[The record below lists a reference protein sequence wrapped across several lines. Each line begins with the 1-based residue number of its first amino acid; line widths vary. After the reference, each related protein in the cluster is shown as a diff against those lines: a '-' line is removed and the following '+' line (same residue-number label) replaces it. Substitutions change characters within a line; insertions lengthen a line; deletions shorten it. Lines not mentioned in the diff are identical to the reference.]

1 MNLPSNLFENYT
13 PPSVFLCQPNKE
25 IIGELQIY
33 DFSGAFKFNTYSEIQ
48 FSVAKT
54 YNDPIQGKSVENLYY
69 PLIDSLRVI
78 YILGIGHFIIQDV
91 QENLNDYDS
100 KTVSCFSLEYSTSTK
115 FLDTFRVNTGEDDS
129 LEYIYH
135 MQKNGVDYSIDRPY
149 VNAPTTFDPYER
161 YFIKEYT
168 DNDSY
173 VYTEVK
179 ITDANAFAEYDEQ
192 LYIKAFPNIRFYNP
206 SNPALSLLHIVFNYI
221 PEWKIGT
228 VDSDLWFQERTFSED
243 RISVYDFLCNTAA
256 ETFQYVIQWDS
267 INGVANFYATE
278 EDGITD
284 NNEIQTRWDTD
295 VFISRENL
303 ASQIDITY
311 STDEIRTKL
320 KVTGGDGLA
329 IRDVNLGE
337 SNIMNLSFYN
347 DPMWLGNDLYIAYN
361 KYISQ
366 VESNTEKYTNYMSAW
381 VAAYNEYSDLM
392 NAIPISQD
400 VLRIGDKFQLLYCLH
415 KPVYED
421 GASDNEKETA
431 INAAKTS
438 LEKKLDLYHVKE
450 DTKCNKTDNVLL
462 TLENADSDSATIRVY
477 YNSEESVYKIR
488 RTITNAATGVISSVE
503 YSLRQWV
510 TEVLTANYLG
520 LNNYTVKSIGILGAY
535 LCLVKDETKKENVQ
549 DYGIK
554 LLQEKQSVYTKIFI
568 VQTEG
573 YYSKEGNQC
582 VASDTQPTGEIA
594 AGTKWLD
601 TDSSP
606 LKLYIYKNGA
616 WIEYD
621 PTENNENQSDY
632 ENYARYIENYE
643 KLQVVQEVLLEKELR
658 ASYLLNGVAVK
669 SRYFTKDKVNSENLM
684 SVIAEYFPEEYQEGT
699 ITLVGYE
706 QEFGIVR
713 FTIGRDLKN
722 EYAVYIGDNGI
733 PYIAYS
739 RSQGVNLSRM
749 NSLKKQ
755 SAMENFFTEGELIR
769 LSPFIREDEYTN
781 DNIILTGYESEEEEI
796 SIKKTLLQEATKE
809 LKKICQPKLSFSI
822 DMANIMAIPEFLP
835 LREQFQLGNFVKVE
849 LRENYIKRAR
859 LLEVSINFDNLSDFS
874 CTFGDLVTTKDE
886 VDKTAD
892 LLQQAVTAGKTVAAS
907 SSSWQKAVEKST
919 ALDKA
924 IKDGLKDA
932 ALQVGSTSNQSI
944 SWDSRGI
951 LGRKLVEG
959 TENTYEPEQ
968 FLLSNNKLVFTNDN
982 WNTSTGVFGKFK
994 ITQDGQEVY
1003 RWGLLSDAVV
1013 GGYIEG
1019 SQIKG
1024 GSLEIGGEGGTF
1036 KVNPDGSVEILG
1048 ADGNST
1054 YATKSDF
1061 QQAVGWTIEITSD
1074 GPTIFTDKNQITT
1087 LSCKVYNQ
1095 GEDKTGTISSSKFK
1109 WIRTSADTS
1118 SDSIW
1123 NSKHIGTKTI
1133 TITHSDI
1140 ENNATICCK
1149 VDIETT

>member
-33 DFSGAFKFNTYSEIQ
+33 DFSGTFKFNTYSEIQ

-54 YNDPIQGKSVENLYY
+54 YNDTIQGKMINNPYY
-69 PLIDSLRVI
+69 SLIDSLRVI
-78 YILGIGHFIIQDV
+78 YILGVGHFVIQDV

-115 FLDTFRVNTGEDDS
+115 YLDTFRVNTGEDDS

-135 MQKNGVDYSIDRPY
+135 MQKNGVDYSIDKPY
-149 VNAPTTFDPYER
+149 INAPTTFDPYER

-179 ITDANAFAEYDEQ
+179 ITNANAFAEYDEQ
-192 LYIKAFPNIRFYNP
+192 LYVKAFPNVRFYNP

-221 PEWKIGT
+221 PEWKIGA
-228 VDSDLWFQERTFSED
+228 VDADLWFQERTFSED
-243 RISVYDFLCNTAA
+243 RISIYDFLCNTAA

-278 EDGITD
+278 EDGMTD
-284 NNEIQTRWDTD
+284 SNEIQTRWNTD

-303 ASQIDITY
+303 ASQIDIKY

-320 KVTGGDGLA
+320 KVTGGDDLS

-361 KYISQ
+361 KYINQ
-366 VESNTEKYTNYMSAW
+366 VEKNTEKYTTYISAW
-381 VAAYNEYSDLM
+381 VAAYNEYNDLM
-392 NAIPISQD
+392 NAIPIDQN
-400 VLRIGDKFQLLYCLH
+400 VLRIGDRFELLYCLY
-415 KPVYED
+415 KPIYED
-421 GASDNEKETA
+421 GASDSDIEAA
-431 INAAKTS
+431 INTAKLS
-438 LEKKLDLYHVKE
+438 LEKKLNLYHVNE
-450 DTKCNKTDNVLL
+450 DVKCNKKDNVLL

-477 YNSEESVYKIR
+477 YKSDESAYKVR
-488 RTITNAATGVISSVE
+488 RTITNATTGVISSVE
-503 YSLRQWV
+503 CSLRQWV
-510 TEVLTANYLG
+510 VEELTASYLG
-520 LNNYTVKSIGILGAY
+520 LNNYTIKSIGTLGAY
-535 LCLVKDETKKENVQ
+535 LCLVKDETKKENIE

-568 VQTEG
+568 AQTEG

-582 VASDTQPTGEIA
+582 VASNTQPTGEIA
-594 AGTKWLD
+594 DGTKWLD

-606 LKLYIYKNGA
+606 LMLYIYKNGS
-616 WIEYD
+616 WTEYD
-621 PTENNENQSDY
+621 PTVNNENQSDY

-643 KLQVVQEVLLEKELR
+643 KLQVVQEALLEKELR

-669 SRYFTKDKVNSENLM
+669 NRYFTKDKINSENLL
-684 SVIAEYFPEEYQEGT
+684 SVLVDYFPEEYSDGT
-699 ITLVGYE
+699 ITLTGYE
-706 QEFGIVR
+706 KEFGIAR
-713 FTIGRDLKN
+713 FTIARDADN
-722 EYAVYIGDNGI
+722 EYAVYIGDDGI

-749 NSLKKQ
+749 NTLKRE

-769 LSPFIREDEYTN
+769 LSPFIREDEYN
-781 DNIILTGYESEEEEI
+781 NSNVILTGYESEEEEI
-796 SIKKTLLQEATKE
+796 SIKKVLLEEAIKE

-822 DMANIMAIPEFLP
+822 NMANIMAISEFAP

-859 LLEVSINFDNLSDFS
+859 LLEVSINFDDLSDFS

-907 SSSWQKAVEKST
+907 SSSWQKAVDKST
-919 ALDKA
+919 ELDKA
-924 IKDGLKDA
+924 IREGLKDA
-932 ALQVGSTSNQSI
+932 ALSIGSTSDQSI
-944 SWDSRGI
+944 SWDSKGI
-951 LGRKLVEG
+951 LGRKKIYG
-959 TENTYEPEQ
+959 TENAYEPEQ
-968 FLLSNNKLVFTNDN
+968 FLLTNNKLMFTNNN
-982 WNTSTGVFGKFK
+982 WETSKGVFGSFTINGEQKFG
-994 ITQDGQEVY
+994 ILTDCMI
-1003 RWGLLSDAVV
+1003 

-1019 SQIKG
+1019 SEIKG
-1024 GSLEIGGEGGTF
+1024 GTLEIGGSGGTF
-1036 KVNPDGSVEILG
+1036 KVNSDGSVEILG
-1048 ADGNST
+1048 ADGSST

-1061 QQAVGWTIEITSD
+1061 QQAVGWTVEIISD
-1074 GPTIFTDKNQITT
+1074 GPTIFTDKSQTTT
-1087 LSCKVYNQ
+1087 LTCKVYNQ
-1095 GEDKTGTISSSKFK
+1095 GEDKTNTISSSKFK
-1109 WIRTSADTS
+1109 WIRTSSDTS
-1118 SDSIW
+1118 SDNAW

-1133 TITHSDI
+1133 AITHSDI

>member
-25 IIGELQIY
+25 IVGELQIY
-33 DFSGAFKFNTYSEIQ
+33 DFSGTFKFNTYSEIQ

-54 YNDPIQGKSVENLYY
+54 YNDTIQGKMINNPYY
-69 PLIDSLRVI
+69 SLIDSLRVI
-78 YILGIGHFIIQDV
+78 YILGVGHFVIQDV

-115 FLDTFRVNTGEDDS
+115 YLDTFRVNTGEDDS

-149 VNAPTTFDPYER
+149 INAPTTFDPYER

-179 ITDANAFAEYDEQ
+179 ITNANAFAEYDEQ
-192 LYIKAFPNIRFYNP
+192 LYVKAFPNVRFYNP

-221 PEWKIGT
+221 PEWKIGA
-228 VDSDLWFQERTFSED
+228 VDPDLWFQERTFSED
-243 RISVYDFLCNTAA
+243 RISIYDFLCNTAA

-278 EDGITD
+278 EDGMTD
-284 NNEIQTRWDTD
+284 SNEIQTRWNTD

-303 ASQIDITY
+303 ASQIDIKY

-320 KVTGGDGLA
+320 KVTGGDDLS

-361 KYISQ
+361 KYINQ
-366 VESNTEKYTNYMSAW
+366 VEKNTEKYTTYISAW
-381 VAAYNEYSDLM
+381 VAAYNEYNDLM
-392 NAIPISQD
+392 NAIPIDQN
-400 VLRIGDKFQLLYCLH
+400 VLRIGDKFELLYCLY
-415 KPVYED
+415 KPIYED
-421 GASDNEKETA
+421 GASNSDIEAA
-431 INAAKTS
+431 INTAKSS
-438 LEKKLDLYHVKE
+438 LEKKLNLYHVN
-450 DTKCNKTDNVLL
+450 DDIKCNKKDNVLL

-477 YNSEESVYKIR
+477 YKSDESAYKVR
-488 RTITNAATGVISSVE
+488 RTITNATTGVISSVE
-503 YSLRQWV
+503 CSLRQWV
-510 TEVLTANYLG
+510 VEELTASYLG
-520 LNNYTVKSIGILGAY
+520 LNNYTIKSIGTLGAY
-535 LCLVKDETKKENVQ
+535 LCLVKDETKKENIE

-568 VQTEG
+568 AQTEG

-582 VASDTQPTGEIA
+582 VASNTQPTGEIA
-594 AGTKWLD
+594 DGTKWLD

-606 LKLYIYKNGA
+606 LMLYIYKNGS
-616 WIEYD
+616 WTEYD
-621 PTENNENQSDY
+621 PTVNNENQSDY

-643 KLQVVQEVLLEKELR
+643 KLQVVQEALLEKELR

-669 SRYFTKDKVNSENLM
+669 NRYFTKDKINSENLL
-684 SVIAEYFPEEYQEGT
+684 SVLVDYFPEEYSDGT
-699 ITLVGYE
+699 ITLTGYE
-706 QEFGIVR
+706 KEFGIAR
-713 FTIGRDLKN
+713 FTIARDADN
-722 EYAVYIGDNGI
+722 EYAVYIGDDGI

-749 NSLKKQ
+749 NTLKRE

-769 LSPFIREDEYTN
+769 LSPFIREDEYN
-781 DNIILTGYESEEEEI
+781 NSNIILTGYESEEEEI
-796 SIKKTLLQEATKE
+796 SIKKALLEESVKE

-822 DMANIMAIPEFLP
+822 NMANIMAISEFAP

-859 LLEVSINFDNLSDFS
+859 LLEVSINFDDLSDFT

-907 SSSWQKAVEKST
+907 SSSWQKAVDKST
-919 ALDKA
+919 ELDKA
-924 IKDGLKDA
+924 IREGLKDA
-932 ALQVGSTSNQSI
+932 ALSVGSTSDQSI
-944 SWDSRGI
+944 SWDSKGI
-951 LGRKLVEG
+951 LGRKKIYG

-968 FLLSNNKLVFTNDN
+968 FLLTNNKLMFTNNN
-982 WNTSTGVFGKFK
+982 WETSKGVFGSFTINGEQKFG
-994 ITQDGQEVY
+994 ILTDCMI
-1003 RWGLLSDAVV
+1003 

-1019 SQIKG
+1019 SEIKG
-1024 GSLEIGGEGGTF
+1024 GTLEIGGSGGTF
-1036 KVNPDGSVEILG
+1036 KVNSDGSVEILG
-1048 ADGNST
+1048 ADGSST

-1061 QQAVGWTIEITSD
+1061 QQAVGWTVEIISD
-1074 GPTIFTDKNQITT
+1074 GPTIFTDKSQTTT
-1087 LSCKVYNQ
+1087 LTCKVYNQ
-1095 GEDKTGTISSSKFK
+1095 GEDKTNTISSSKFK
-1109 WIRTSADTS
+1109 WIRTSSDTS
-1118 SDSIW
+1118 SDNAW

-1133 TITHSDI
+1133 AITHSDI

>member
-25 IIGELQIY
+25 IVGELQIY
-33 DFSGAFKFNTYSEIQ
+33 DFSGTFKFNTYSEIQ

-54 YNDPIQGKSVENLYY
+54 YNDTIQGKMINNPYY
-69 PLIDSLRVI
+69 SLIDSLRVI
-78 YILGIGHFIIQDV
+78 YILGVGHFVIQDV

-115 FLDTFRVNTGEDDS
+115 YLDTFRVNTGEDDS

-135 MQKNGVDYSIDRPY
+135 MQKNGVDYSIDKPY
-149 VNAPTTFDPYER
+149 INAPTTFDPYER

-179 ITDANAFAEYDEQ
+179 ITNANAFAEYDEQ
-192 LYIKAFPNIRFYNP
+192 LYVKAFPNVRFYNP

-221 PEWKIGT
+221 PEWKIGA
-228 VDSDLWFQERTFSED
+228 VDADLWFQERTFSED
-243 RISVYDFLCNTAA
+243 RISIYDFLCNTAA

-278 EDGITD
+278 EDGMTD
-284 NNEIQTRWDTD
+284 SNEIQTRWNTD

-303 ASQIDITY
+303 ASQIDIKY

-320 KVTGGDGLA
+320 KVTGGDDLS

-361 KYISQ
+361 KYINQ
-366 VESNTEKYTNYMSAW
+366 VEKNTEKYTTYISAW
-381 VAAYNEYSDLM
+381 VAAYNEYNDLM
-392 NAIPISQD
+392 NAIPIDQN
-400 VLRIGDKFQLLYCLH
+400 VLRIGDRFELLYCLY
-415 KPVYED
+415 KPIYED
-421 GASDNEKETA
+421 GASDSDIEAA
-431 INAAKTS
+431 INTAKSS
-438 LEKKLDLYHVKE
+438 LEKKLNLYHVNE
-450 DTKCNKTDNVLL
+450 DVKCNKKDNVLL

-477 YNSEESVYKIR
+477 YKSDESAYKVR
-488 RTITNAATGVISSVE
+488 RTITNATTGVISSVE
-503 YSLRQWV
+503 CSLRQWV
-510 TEVLTANYLG
+510 VEELTASYLG
-520 LNNYTVKSIGILGAY
+520 LNNYTIKSIGTLGAY
-535 LCLVKDETKKENVQ
+535 LCLVKDETKKENIE

-568 VQTEG
+568 AQTEG

-582 VASDTQPTGEIA
+582 VASNTQPTGEIA
-594 AGTKWLD
+594 DGTKWLD

-606 LKLYIYKNGA
+606 LMLYIYKNGS
-616 WIEYD
+616 WTEYD
-621 PTENNENQSDY
+621 PTVNNENQSDY

-643 KLQVVQEVLLEKELR
+643 KLQVVQEALLEKELR

-669 SRYFTKDKVNSENLM
+669 NRYFTKDKINSENLL
-684 SVIAEYFPEEYQEGT
+684 SVLVDYFPEEYSDGT
-699 ITLVGYE
+699 ITLTGYE
-706 QEFGIVR
+706 NEFGIAR
-713 FTIGRDLKN
+713 FTIARDADN
-722 EYAVYIGDNGI
+722 EYAVYIGDDGI

-749 NSLKKQ
+749 NTLKRE

-769 LSPFIREDEYTN
+769 LSPFIREDEYN
-781 DNIILTGYESEEEEI
+781 NSNVILTGYESEEEEI
-796 SIKKTLLQEATKE
+796 SIKKVLLEEAIKE

-822 DMANIMAIPEFLP
+822 NMANIMAISEFAP

-859 LLEVSINFDNLSDFS
+859 LLEVSINFDDLSDFS

-907 SSSWQKAVEKST
+907 SSSWQKAVDKST
-919 ALDKA
+919 ELDKA
-924 IKDGLKDA
+924 IREGLKDA
-932 ALQVGSTSNQSI
+932 ALSIGSTSDQSI
-944 SWDSRGI
+944 SWDSKGI
-951 LGRKLVEG
+951 LGRKKIYG
-959 TENTYEPEQ
+959 TENAYEPEQ
-968 FLLSNNKLVFTNDN
+968 FLLTNNKLMFTNNN
-982 WNTSTGVFGKFK
+982 WETSKGVFGSFTINGEQKFG
-994 ITQDGQEVY
+994 ILTDCMI
-1003 RWGLLSDAVV
+1003 

-1019 SQIKG
+1019 SEIKG
-1024 GSLEIGGEGGTF
+1024 GTLEIGGSGGTF
-1036 KVNPDGSVEILG
+1036 KVNSDGSVEILG
-1048 ADGNST
+1048 ADGSST

-1061 QQAVGWTIEITSD
+1061 QQAVGWTVEIISD
-1074 GPTIFTDKNQITT
+1074 GPTIFTDKSQTTT
-1087 LSCKVYNQ
+1087 LTCKVYNQ
-1095 GEDKTGTISSSKFK
+1095 GEDKTNTISSSKFK
-1109 WIRTSADTS
+1109 WIRTSSDTS
-1118 SDSIW
+1118 SDNAW

-1133 TITHSDI
+1133 AITHSDI

>member
-33 DFSGAFKFNTYSEIQ
+33 DFSGTFKFNTYSEIQ

-54 YNDPIQGKSVENLYY
+54 YNDTIQGKMINNPYY
-69 PLIDSLRVI
+69 SLIDSLRVI
-78 YILGIGHFIIQDV
+78 YILGVGHFVIQDV

-115 FLDTFRVNTGEDDS
+115 YLDTFRVNTGEDDS

-149 VNAPTTFDPYER
+149 INAPTTFDPYER

-179 ITDANAFAEYDEQ
+179 ITNANAFAEYDEQ
-192 LYIKAFPNIRFYNP
+192 LYVKAFPNVRFYNP

-221 PEWKIGT
+221 PEWKIGA
-228 VDSDLWFQERTFSED
+228 VDPDLWFQERTFSED
-243 RISVYDFLCNTAA
+243 RISIYDFLCNTAA

-278 EDGITD
+278 EDGMTD
-284 NNEIQTRWDTD
+284 SNEIQTRWNTD

-303 ASQIDITY
+303 ASQIDIKY

-320 KVTGGDGLA
+320 KVTGGDDLS

-361 KYISQ
+361 KYINQ
-366 VESNTEKYTNYMSAW
+366 VEKNTEKYTTYISAW

-392 NAIPISQD
+392 NAIPVDQN
-400 VLRIGDKFQLLYCLH
+400 VLRIGDKFELLYCLY
-415 KPVYED
+415 KPIYED
-421 GASDNEKETA
+421 GASDSDIEAA
-431 INAAKTS
+431 INTAKSS
-438 LEKKLDLYHVKE
+438 LEKKLNLYHVN
-450 DTKCNKTDNVLL
+450 DDIKCNKKDNVLL

-477 YNSEESVYKIR
+477 YKSDESAYKVR
-488 RTITNAATGVISSVE
+488 RTITNATTGVISSVE
-503 YSLRQWV
+503 CSLRQWV
-510 TEVLTANYLG
+510 VEELTASYLG
-520 LNNYTVKSIGILGAY
+520 LNNYTIKSIGTLGAY
-535 LCLVKDETKKENVQ
+535 LCLVKDETKKENIE
-549 DYGIK
+549 DYGIR

-568 VQTEG
+568 AQTEG

-606 LKLYIYKNGA
+606 LMLYIYKNGS

-621 PTENNENQSDY
+621 PTVNNEDQSDY

-643 KLQVVQEVLLEKELR
+643 KLQVVQETLLEKELR

-669 SRYFTKDKVNSENLM
+669 NRYFTKDKINSENLL
-684 SVIAEYFPEEYQEGT
+684 SVLVDYFPEEYSDGT
-699 ITLVGYE
+699 ITLTGYE
-706 QEFGIVR
+706 KEFGIAR
-713 FTIGRDLKN
+713 FTIARDADN
-722 EYAVYIGDNGI
+722 EYAVYIGDDGI

-749 NSLKKQ
+749 NTLKRE
-755 SAMENFFTEGELIR
+755 SVMENFFTEGELIR
-769 LSPFIREDEYTN
+769 LSPFIREDEYN
-781 DNIILTGYESEEEEI
+781 NSNIILTGYESEEEEI
-796 SIKKTLLQEATKE
+796 SIKKALLEEAIKE

-822 DMANIMAIPEFLP
+822 NMANIMAISEFAP

-859 LLEVSINFDNLSDFS
+859 LLEVSINFDDLSDFS

-907 SSSWQKAVEKST
+907 SSSWQKAVDKST
-919 ALDKA
+919 ELDKA
-924 IKDGLKDA
+924 IREGLKDA
-932 ALQVGSTSNQSI
+932 ALSVGSTSDQSI
-944 SWDSRGI
+944 SWDSKGI
-951 LGRKLVEG
+951 LGRKKIYG
-959 TENTYEPEQ
+959 TENAYEPEQ
-968 FLLSNNKLVFTNDN
+968 FLLTNNKLMFTNNN
-982 WNTSTGVFGKFK
+982 WETSKGVFGSFTINGEQKFG
-994 ITQDGQEVY
+994 ILTDCMI
-1003 RWGLLSDAVV
+1003 

-1019 SQIKG
+1019 SEIKG
-1024 GSLEIGGEGGTF
+1024 GTLEIGGSGGTF
-1036 KVNPDGSVEILG
+1036 KVNSDGSVEILG
-1048 ADGNST
+1048 ADGSST

-1061 QQAVGWTIEITSD
+1061 QQAVGWTVEIISD
-1074 GPTIFTDKNQITT
+1074 GPTIFTDKFQTTT
-1087 LSCKVYNQ
+1087 LTCKVYNQ
-1095 GEDKTGTISSSKFK
+1095 GEDKTNTISSSKFK
-1109 WIRTSADTS
+1109 WIRTSSDTS
-1118 SDSIW
+1118 SDNAW

-1133 TITHSDI
+1133 AITHSDI

>member
-33 DFSGAFKFNTYSEIQ
+33 DFSGTFKFNTYSEIQ

-54 YNDPIQGKSVENLYY
+54 YNDTIQGKMINNPYY
-69 PLIDSLRVI
+69 SLIDSLRVI
-78 YILGIGHFIIQDV
+78 YILGVGHFVIQDV

-115 FLDTFRVNTGEDDS
+115 YLDTFRVNTGEDDS

-149 VNAPTTFDPYER
+149 INAPTTFDPYER

-179 ITDANAFAEYDEQ
+179 ITHANVFAEYDEQ
-192 LYIKAFPNIRFYNP
+192 LYVKAFPNVRFYNP

-221 PEWKIGT
+221 PEWKIGA
-228 VDSDLWFQERTFSED
+228 VDADLWFQERTFSED
-243 RISVYDFLCNTAA
+243 RISIYDFLCNTAA

-278 EDGITD
+278 EDGMTD
-284 NNEIQTRWDTD
+284 SNEIQTRWNTD

-303 ASQIDITY
+303 ASQIDIKY

-320 KVTGGDGLA
+320 KVTGGDDLS

-361 KYISQ
+361 KYINQ
-366 VESNTEKYTNYMSAW
+366 VEKNTEKYTTYISAW

-392 NAIPISQD
+392 NAIPVDQN
-400 VLRIGDKFQLLYCLH
+400 VLRIGDKFELLYCLY
-415 KPVYED
+415 KPIYED
-421 GASDNEKETA
+421 GASDSDIEVA
-431 INAAKTS
+431 INTAKSS
-438 LEKKLDLYHVKE
+438 LEKKLNLYHVN
-450 DTKCNKTDNVLL
+450 DDIKCNKKDNVLL

-477 YNSEESVYKIR
+477 YKSDESAYKVR
-488 RTITNAATGVISSVE
+488 RTITNATTGVISSVE
-503 YSLRQWV
+503 CSLRQWV
-510 TEVLTANYLG
+510 VEELTANYLG
-520 LNNYTVKSIGILGAY
+520 LNNYTIKSIGTLGAY
-535 LCLVKDETKKENVQ
+535 LCLVKDETKKENIE

-568 VQTEG
+568 AQTEG

-582 VASDTQPTGEIA
+582 VASNTQPTGEIA
-594 AGTKWLD
+594 DGTKWLD

-606 LKLYIYKNGA
+606 LMLYIYKNGS
-616 WIEYD
+616 WTEYD
-621 PTENNENQSDY
+621 PTVNNENQSDY

-643 KLQVVQEVLLEKELR
+643 KLQVVQEALLEKELR

-669 SRYFTKDKVNSENLM
+669 NRYFTKDKINSENLL
-684 SVIAEYFPEEYQEGT
+684 SVLVDYFPEEYSDGT
-699 ITLVGYE
+699 ITLTGYE
-706 QEFGIVR
+706 KEFGIAR
-713 FTIGRDLKN
+713 FTIARDADN
-722 EYAVYIGDNGI
+722 EYVVYIGDDGI

-749 NSLKKQ
+749 NTLKRE
-755 SAMENFFTEGELIR
+755 SVMENFFTEGELIR
-769 LSPFIREDEYTN
+769 LSPFIREDEYN
-781 DNIILTGYESEEEEI
+781 NSNIILTGYESEEEEI
-796 SIKKTLLQEATKE
+796 SIKKALLEEAIKE

-822 DMANIMAIPEFLP
+822 NMANIMAISEFAP

-859 LLEVSINFDNLSDFS
+859 LLEVSINFDDLSDFS

-907 SSSWQKAVEKST
+907 SSSWQKAVDKST
-919 ALDKA
+919 ELDKA
-924 IKDGLKDA
+924 IREGLKDA
-932 ALQVGSTSNQSI
+932 ALSVGSTSDQSI
-944 SWDSRGI
+944 SWDSKGI
-951 LGRKLVEG
+951 LGRKKIYG

-968 FLLSNNKLVFTNDN
+968 FLLTNNKLMFTNNN
-982 WNTSTGVFGKFK
+982 WETSKGVFGSFTINGEQKFG
-994 ITQDGQEVY
+994 ILTDCMI
-1003 RWGLLSDAVV
+1003 

-1019 SQIKG
+1019 SEIKG
-1024 GSLEIGGEGGTF
+1024 GTLEIGGSGGTF
-1036 KVNPDGSVEILG
+1036 KVNSDGSVEILG
-1048 ADGNST
+1048 ADGSST

-1061 QQAVGWTIEITSD
+1061 QQAVGWTVEIISD
-1074 GPTIFTDKNQITT
+1074 GPTIFTDKSQTT
-1087 LSCKVYNQ
+1087 ILTCKVYNQ
-1095 GEDKTGTISSSKFK
+1095 GEDKTNTISSSKFK
-1109 WIRTSADTS
+1109 WIRASSDTS
-1118 SDSIW
+1118 SDNAW
-1123 NSKHIGTKTI
+1123 NSKHVGTKTI
-1133 TITHSDI
+1133 AITHSDI

>member
-33 DFSGAFKFNTYSEIQ
+33 DFSGTFKFNTYSEIQ
-48 FSVAKT
+48 FSVVKT
-54 YNDPIQGKSVENLYY
+54 YNDTIQGKMINNPYY
-69 PLIDSLRVI
+69 SLIDSLRVI
-78 YILGIGHFIIQDV
+78 YILGVGHFVIQDV

-115 FLDTFRVNTGEDDS
+115 YLDTFRVNTGEDDS

-149 VNAPTTFDPYER
+149 INAPTTFDPYER

-179 ITDANAFAEYDEQ
+179 ITNANAFAEYDEQ
-192 LYIKAFPNIRFYNP
+192 LYVKAFPNVRFYNP

-221 PEWKIGT
+221 PEWKIGA
-228 VDSDLWFQERTFSED
+228 VDPDLWFQERTFSED
-243 RISVYDFLCNTAA
+243 RISIYDFLCNTAA

-278 EDGITD
+278 EDGMTD
-284 NNEIQTRWDTD
+284 SNEIQTRWNTD

-303 ASQIDITY
+303 ASQIDIKY

-320 KVTGGDGLA
+320 KVTGGDDLS

-361 KYISQ
+361 KYINQ
-366 VESNTEKYTNYMSAW
+366 VEKNTEKYTTYISAW

-392 NAIPISQD
+392 NAIPVDQN
-400 VLRIGDKFQLLYCLH
+400 VLRIGDKFELLYCLY
-415 KPVYED
+415 KPIYED
-421 GASDNEKETA
+421 GASDSDIEAA
-431 INAAKTS
+431 INTAKSS
-438 LEKKLDLYHVKE
+438 LEKKLNLYHVN
-450 DTKCNKTDNVLL
+450 DDIKCNKKDNVLL

-477 YNSEESVYKIR
+477 YKSDESAYKVR
-488 RTITNAATGVISSVE
+488 RTITNATTGVISSVE
-503 YSLRQWV
+503 CSLRQWV
-510 TEVLTANYLG
+510 VEELTASYLG
-520 LNNYTVKSIGILGAY
+520 LNNYTIKSIGTLGAY
-535 LCLVKDETKKENVQ
+535 LCLVKDETKKENIE
-549 DYGIK
+549 DYGIR

-568 VQTEG
+568 AQTEG

-606 LKLYIYKNGA
+606 LMLYIYKNGS

-621 PTENNENQSDY
+621 PTVNNEDQSDY

-643 KLQVVQEVLLEKELR
+643 KLQVVQETLLEKELR

-669 SRYFTKDKVNSENLM
+669 NRYFTKDKINSENLL
-684 SVIAEYFPEEYQEGT
+684 SVLVDYFPEEYSDGT
-699 ITLVGYE
+699 ITLTGYE
-706 QEFGIVR
+706 KEFGIAR
-713 FTIGRDLKN
+713 FTIARDADN
-722 EYAVYIGDNGI
+722 EYAVYIGDDGI

-749 NSLKKQ
+749 NTLKRE
-755 SAMENFFTEGELIR
+755 SVMENFFTEGELIR
-769 LSPFIREDEYTN
+769 LSPFIREDEYN
-781 DNIILTGYESEEEEI
+781 NSNIILTGYESEEEEI
-796 SIKKTLLQEATKE
+796 SIKKVLLEEAIKE

-822 DMANIMAIPEFLP
+822 NMANIMAISEFAP

-859 LLEVSINFDNLSDFS
+859 LLEVSINFDDLSDFS

-907 SSSWQKAVEKST
+907 SSSWQKAVDKST
-919 ALDKA
+919 ELDKA
-924 IKDGLKDA
+924 IREGLKDA
-932 ALQVGSTSNQSI
+932 ALSVGSTSDQSI
-944 SWDSRGI
+944 SWDSKGI
-951 LGRKLVEG
+951 LGRKKIYG
-959 TENTYEPEQ
+959 TENVYEPEQ
-968 FLLSNNKLVFTNDN
+968 FLLTNNKLMFTNNN
-982 WNTSTGVFGKFK
+982 WETSKGVFGSFTINGEQKFG
-994 ITQDGQEVY
+994 ILTDCMI
-1003 RWGLLSDAVV
+1003 

-1019 SQIKG
+1019 SEIKG
-1024 GSLEIGGEGGTF
+1024 GTLEIGGSGGTF
-1036 KVNPDGSVEILG
+1036 KVNSDGSVEILG
-1048 ADGNST
+1048 ADGSST

-1061 QQAVGWTIEITSD
+1061 QQAVGWTVEIISD
-1074 GPTIFTDKNQITT
+1074 GPTIFTDKSQTTT
-1087 LSCKVYNQ
+1087 LTCKVYNQ
-1095 GEDKTGTISSSKFK
+1095 GEDKTNTISSSKFK
-1109 WIRTSADTS
+1109 WIRTSSDTS
-1118 SDSIW
+1118 SDNAW

-1133 TITHSDI
+1133 AITHSDI

>member
-33 DFSGAFKFNTYSEIQ
+33 DFSGTFKFNTYSEIQ

-54 YNDPIQGKSVENLYY
+54 YNDTIQGKMINNPYY
-69 PLIDSLRVI
+69 SLIDSLRVI
-78 YILGIGHFIIQDV
+78 YILGVGHFVIQDV

-115 FLDTFRVNTGEDDS
+115 YLDTFRVNTGEDDS

-149 VNAPTTFDPYER
+149 INAPTTFDPYER

-179 ITDANAFAEYDEQ
+179 ITNANAFAEYDEQ
-192 LYIKAFPNIRFYNP
+192 LYVKAFPNVRFYNP

-221 PEWKIGT
+221 PEWKIGA
-228 VDSDLWFQERTFSED
+228 VDPDLWFQERTFSED
-243 RISVYDFLCNTAA
+243 RISIYDFLCNTAA

-278 EDGITD
+278 EDGMTD
-284 NNEIQTRWDTD
+284 SNEIQTRWNTD

-303 ASQIDITY
+303 ASQIDIKY

-320 KVTGGDGLA
+320 KVTGGDDLS

-361 KYISQ
+361 KYINQ
-366 VESNTEKYTNYMSAW
+366 VEKNTEKYTTYISAW

-392 NAIPISQD
+392 NAIPVDQN
-400 VLRIGDKFQLLYCLH
+400 VLRIGDKFELLYCLY
-415 KPVYED
+415 KPIYED
-421 GASDNEKETA
+421 GASDSDIEAA
-431 INAAKTS
+431 INTAKSS
-438 LEKKLDLYHVKE
+438 LEKKLNLYHVN
-450 DTKCNKTDNVLL
+450 DDIKCNKKDNVLL

-477 YNSEESVYKIR
+477 YKSDESAYKVR
-488 RTITNAATGVISSVE
+488 RTITNATTGVISSVE
-503 YSLRQWV
+503 CSLRQWV
-510 TEVLTANYLG
+510 VEELTASYLG
-520 LNNYTVKSIGILGAY
+520 LNNYTIKSIGTLGAY
-535 LCLVKDETKKENVQ
+535 LCLVKDETKKENIE
-549 DYGIK
+549 DYGIR

-568 VQTEG
+568 AQTEG

-606 LKLYIYKNGA
+606 LMLYIYKNGS

-621 PTENNENQSDY
+621 PTVNNEDQSDY

-643 KLQVVQEVLLEKELR
+643 KLQVVQETLLEKELR

-669 SRYFTKDKVNSENLM
+669 NRYFTKDKINSENLL
-684 SVIAEYFPEEYQEGT
+684 SVLVDYFPEEYSDGT
-699 ITLVGYE
+699 ITLTGYE
-706 QEFGIVR
+706 KEFGIAR
-713 FTIGRDLKN
+713 FTIARDADN
-722 EYAVYIGDNGI
+722 EYAVYIGDDGI

-749 NSLKKQ
+749 NTLKRE
-755 SAMENFFTEGELIR
+755 SVMENFFTEGELIR
-769 LSPFIREDEYTN
+769 LSPFIREDEYN
-781 DNIILTGYESEEEEI
+781 NSNIILTGYESEEEEI
-796 SIKKTLLQEATKE
+796 SIKKALLEEAIKE

-822 DMANIMAIPEFLP
+822 NMANIMAISEFAP

-859 LLEVSINFDNLSDFS
+859 LLEVSINFDDLSDFS

-907 SSSWQKAVEKST
+907 SSSWQKAVDKST
-919 ALDKA
+919 ELDKA
-924 IKDGLKDA
+924 IREGLKDA
-932 ALQVGSTSNQSI
+932 ALSVGGTSDQSI
-944 SWDSRGI
+944 SWDSKGI
-951 LGRKLVEG
+951 LGRKKIYG
-959 TENTYEPEQ
+959 TENAYEPEQ
-968 FLLSNNKLVFTNDN
+968 FLLTNNKLMFTNNN
-982 WNTSTGVFGKFK
+982 WETSKGVFGSFTINGEQKFG
-994 ITQDGQEVY
+994 ILTDCMI
-1003 RWGLLSDAVV
+1003 

-1019 SQIKG
+1019 SEIKG
-1024 GSLEIGGEGGTF
+1024 GTLEIGGSGGTF
-1036 KVNPDGSVEILG
+1036 KVNSDGSVEILG
-1048 ADGNST
+1048 ADGSST

-1061 QQAVGWTIEITSD
+1061 QQAVGWTVEIISD
-1074 GPTIFTDKNQITT
+1074 GPTIFTDKFQTTT
-1087 LSCKVYNQ
+1087 LTCKVYNQ
-1095 GEDKTGTISSSKFK
+1095 GEDKTNTISSSKFK
-1109 WIRTSADTS
+1109 WIRTSSDTS
-1118 SDSIW
+1118 SDNAW

-1133 TITHSDI
+1133 AITHSDI

>member
-33 DFSGAFKFNTYSEIQ
+33 DFSGTFKFNTYSEIQ

-54 YNDPIQGKSVENLYY
+54 YNDTIQGKMINNPYY
-69 PLIDSLRVI
+69 SLIDSLRVI
-78 YILGIGHFIIQDV
+78 YILGVGHFVIQDV

-115 FLDTFRVNTGEDDS
+115 YLDTFRVNTGEDDS

-149 VNAPTTFDPYER
+149 INAPTTFDPYER

-192 LYIKAFPNIRFYNP
+192 LYVKAFPNVRFYNP

-221 PEWKIGT
+221 PEWKIGA
-228 VDSDLWFQERTFSED
+228 VDPDLWFQERTFSED

-278 EDGITD
+278 EDGMTD
-284 NNEIQTRWDTD
+284 NNEIQTRWNTD

-303 ASQIDITY
+303 ASQIDIKY

-320 KVTGGDGLA
+320 KVTGGDDLS

-361 KYISQ
+361 KYINQ
-366 VESNTEKYTNYMSAW
+366 VEKNTEKYTTYISAW
-381 VAAYNEYSDLM
+381 VAAYNEYNDLM
-392 NAIPISQD
+392 NAIPIDQN
-400 VLRIGDKFQLLYCLH
+400 VLRIGDKFELLYCLY
-415 KPVYED
+415 KPIYED
-421 GASDNEKETA
+421 GASDSDIEAA
-431 INAAKTS
+431 INTAKSS
-438 LEKKLDLYHVKE
+438 LEKKLNLYHVN
-450 DTKCNKTDNVLL
+450 DDIKCNKKDNVLL

-477 YNSEESVYKIR
+477 YKNDESTYKVR
-488 RTITNAATGVISSVE
+488 RTTTNATTGVISSVE
-503 YSLRQWV
+503 CSLRQWV
-510 TEVLTANYLG
+510 VEELNASYLG
-520 LNNYTVKSIGILGAY
+520 LNNYTIKSIGTLGAY
-535 LCLVKDETKKENVQ
+535 LCLVKDETKKENIE
-549 DYGIK
+549 DYGIR

-568 VQTEG
+568 AQTEG

-606 LKLYIYKNGA
+606 LMLYIYKNGS

-621 PTENNENQSDY
+621 PTVNNENQSDY

-643 KLQVVQEVLLEKELR
+643 KLQVVQETLLEKELR

-669 SRYFTKDKVNSENLM
+669 NRYFTKDKINSENLL
-684 SVIAEYFPEEYQEGT
+684 SVLVDYFPEEYSDGT
-699 ITLVGYE
+699 ITLTGYE
-706 QEFGIVR
+706 KEFGIAR
-713 FTIGRDLKN
+713 FTIARDADN
-722 EYAVYIGDNGI
+722 EYAVYIGGDGI

-749 NSLKKQ
+749 NTLKRE

-769 LSPFIREDEYTN
+769 LSPFIREDEYN
-781 DNIILTGYESEEEEI
+781 NSNIILTGYESEEEEI
-796 SIKKTLLQEATKE
+796 SIKKALLEEAIKE

-822 DMANIMAIPEFLP
+822 NMANIMAISEFAP

-859 LLEVSINFDNLSDFS
+859 LLEVSINFDDLSDFS

-919 ALDKA
+919 ELDKA

-932 ALQVGSTSNQSI
+932 ALSVGSANGQNI
-944 SWDSRGI
+944 IWNDQGI
-951 LGRKLVEG
+951 WCRKLVDG
-959 TENTYEPEQ
+959 TENTYEDEQ
-968 FLLSNNKLVFTNDN
+968 LRIINNKLLFTDSN
-982 WNTSTGVFGKFK
+982 WRSSKSVFGKFS
-994 ITQDGQEVY
+994 INGEEH
-1003 RWGLLSDAVV
+1003 WGVCSDTIQNDYV
-1013 GGYIEG
+1013 EG
-1019 SQIKG
+1019 
-1024 GSLEIGGEGGTF
+1024 
-1036 KVNPDGSVEILG
+1036 VEL
-1048 ADGNST
+1048 
-1054 YATKSDF
+1054 
-1061 QQAVGWTIEITSD
+1061 
-1074 GPTIFTDKNQITT
+1074 
-1087 LSCKVYNQ
+1087 
-1095 GEDKTGTISSSKFK
+1095 
-1109 WIRTSADTS
+1109 
-1118 SDSIW
+1118 
-1123 NSKHIGTKTI
+1123 
-1133 TITHSDI
+1133 
-1140 ENNATICCK
+1140 
-1149 VDIETT
+1149 

>member
-25 IIGELQIY
+25 IVGELQIY
-33 DFSGAFKFNTYSEIQ
+33 DFSGTFKFNTYSEIQ

-54 YNDPIQGKSVENLYY
+54 YNDTIQGKMINNPYY
-69 PLIDSLRVI
+69 SLIDSLRVI
-78 YILGIGHFIIQDV
+78 YILGVGHFVIQDV

-115 FLDTFRVNTGEDDS
+115 YLDTFRVNTGEDDS

-135 MQKNGVDYSIDRPY
+135 MQKNGVDYSIDKPY
-149 VNAPTTFDPYER
+149 INAPTTFDPYER

-179 ITDANAFAEYDEQ
+179 ITNANAFAEYDEQ
-192 LYIKAFPNIRFYNP
+192 LYVKAFPNVRFYNP

-221 PEWKIGT
+221 PEWKIGA
-228 VDSDLWFQERTFSED
+228 VDADLWFQERTFSED
-243 RISVYDFLCNTAA
+243 RISIYDFLCNTAA

-278 EDGITD
+278 EDGMTD
-284 NNEIQTRWDTD
+284 SNEIQTRWNTD

-303 ASQIDITY
+303 ASQIDIKY

-320 KVTGGDGLA
+320 KVTGGDDLS

-347 DPMWLGNDLYIAYN
+347 DPMWLGTDLYIAYN
-361 KYISQ
+361 KYINQ
-366 VESNTEKYTNYMSAW
+366 VEKNTEKYTTYISAW
-381 VAAYNEYSDLM
+381 VAAYNEYNDLM
-392 NAIPISQD
+392 NAIPIDQN
-400 VLRIGDKFQLLYCLH
+400 VLRIGDRFELLYCLY
-415 KPVYED
+415 KPIYED
-421 GASDNEKETA
+421 GASDSDIEAA
-431 INAAKTS
+431 INTAKSS
-438 LEKKLDLYHVKE
+438 LEKKLNLYHVNE
-450 DTKCNKTDNVLL
+450 DVKCNKKDNVLL

-477 YNSEESVYKIR
+477 YKSDESAYKVR
-488 RTITNAATGVISSVE
+488 RTITNATTGVISSVE
-503 YSLRQWV
+503 CSLRQWV
-510 TEVLTANYLG
+510 VEELTASYLG
-520 LNNYTVKSIGILGAY
+520 LNNYTIKSIGTLGAY
-535 LCLVKDETKKENVQ
+535 LCLVKDETKKENIE

-568 VQTEG
+568 AQTEG

-582 VASDTQPTGEIA
+582 VASNTQPTGEIA

-606 LKLYIYKNGA
+606 LMLYIYKNGS

-621 PTENNENQSDY
+621 PTVNNEDQSDY

-643 KLQVVQEVLLEKELR
+643 KLQVVQETLLEKELR

-669 SRYFTKDKVNSENLM
+669 NRYFTKDKINSENLL
-684 SVIAEYFPEEYQEGT
+684 SVLVDYFPEEYSDGT
-699 ITLVGYE
+699 ITLTGYE
-706 QEFGIVR
+706 KEFGIAR
-713 FTIGRDLKN
+713 FTIARDADN
-722 EYAVYIGDNGI
+722 EYAVYIGDDGI

-749 NSLKKQ
+749 NTLKRE
-755 SAMENFFTEGELIR
+755 SVMENFFTEGELIR
-769 LSPFIREDEYTN
+769 LSPFIREDEYN
-781 DNIILTGYESEEEEI
+781 NSNIILTGYESEEEEI
-796 SIKKTLLQEATKE
+796 SIKKALLEEAIKE

-822 DMANIMAIPEFLP
+822 NMANIMAISEFAP

-859 LLEVSINFDNLSDFS
+859 LLEVSINFDDLSDFS

-907 SSSWQKAVEKST
+907 SSSWQKAVDKST
-919 ALDKA
+919 ELDKA
-924 IKDGLKDA
+924 IREGLKDA
-932 ALQVGSTSNQSI
+932 ALSIGSTSDQSI
-944 SWDSRGI
+944 SWDSKGI
-951 LGRKLVEG
+951 LGRKKIYG

-968 FLLSNNKLVFTNDN
+968 FLLTNNKLMFTNNN
-982 WNTSTGVFGKFK
+982 WETSKGVFGSFTINGEQKFG
-994 ITQDGQEVY
+994 ILTDCMI
-1003 RWGLLSDAVV
+1003 

-1019 SQIKG
+1019 SEIKG
-1024 GSLEIGGEGGTF
+1024 GTLEIGGSGGTF
-1036 KVNPDGSVEILG
+1036 KVNSDGSVEILG
-1048 ADGNST
+1048 ADGSST

-1061 QQAVGWTIEITSD
+1061 QQAVGWTVEIISD
-1074 GPTIFTDKNQITT
+1074 GPTIFTDKSQTTT
-1087 LSCKVYNQ
+1087 LTCKVYNQ
-1095 GEDKTGTISSSKFK
+1095 GEDKTNTISSSKFK
-1109 WIRTSADTS
+1109 WIRTSSDTS
-1118 SDSIW
+1118 SDNAW

-1133 TITHSDI
+1133 AITHSDI

>member
-33 DFSGAFKFNTYSEIQ
+33 DFSGTFKFNTYSEIQ

-54 YNDPIQGKSVENLYY
+54 YNDTIQGKMINNPYY
-69 PLIDSLRVI
+69 SLIDSLRVI
-78 YILGIGHFIIQDV
+78 YILGVGHFVIQDV

-115 FLDTFRVNTGEDDS
+115 YLDTFRVNTGEDDS

-149 VNAPTTFDPYER
+149 INAPTTFDPYER

-179 ITDANAFAEYDEQ
+179 ITDANAFAECDEQ
-192 LYIKAFPNIRFYNP
+192 LYVKAFPNVRFYNP

-221 PEWKIGT
+221 PEWKIGA
-228 VDSDLWFQERTFSED
+228 VDPDLWFQERTFSED

-278 EDGITD
+278 EDGMTD
-284 NNEIQTRWDTD
+284 NNEIQTRWNTD

-303 ASQIDITY
+303 ASQIDIKY

-320 KVTGGDGLA
+320 KVTGGDDLS

-361 KYISQ
+361 KYINQ
-366 VESNTEKYTNYMSAW
+366 VEKNTEKYTTYISAW
-381 VAAYNEYSDLM
+381 VAAYNEYNDLM
-392 NAIPISQD
+392 NAIPIDQN
-400 VLRIGDKFQLLYCLH
+400 VLRIGDKFELLYCLY
-415 KPVYED
+415 KPIYED
-421 GASDNEKETA
+421 GASDADIEAA
-431 INAAKTS
+431 INTAKSS
-438 LEKKLDLYHVKE
+438 LEKKLNLYHVN
-450 DTKCNKTDNVLL
+450 DDIKCNKKDNVLL

-477 YNSEESVYKIR
+477 YKNDESTYKVR
-488 RTITNAATGVISSVE
+488 RTTTNATTGVISSVE
-503 YSLRQWV
+503 CSLRQWV
-510 TEVLTANYLG
+510 VEELTASYLG
-520 LNNYTVKSIGILGAY
+520 LNNYTIKSIGTLGAY
-535 LCLVKDETKKENVQ
+535 LCLVKDETKKENIE
-549 DYGIK
+549 DYGIR

-568 VQTEG
+568 AQTEG
-573 YYSKEGNQC
+573 YYSKEGSQC

-606 LKLYIYKNGA
+606 LMLYIYKNGS

-621 PTENNENQSDY
+621 PTVNNENQSDY

-643 KLQVVQEVLLEKELR
+643 KLQVVQETLLEKELR

-669 SRYFTKDKVNSENLM
+669 NRYFTKDKINSENLL
-684 SVIAEYFPEEYQEGT
+684 SVLVDYFPEEYSDGT
-699 ITLVGYE
+699 ITLTGYE
-706 QEFGIVR
+706 KEFGIAR
-713 FTIGRDLKN
+713 FTIARDADN
-722 EYAVYIGDNGI
+722 EYAVYIGGDGI

-749 NSLKKQ
+749 NTLKRE

-769 LSPFIREDEYTN
+769 LSPFIREDEYN
-781 DNIILTGYESEEEEI
+781 NSNIILTGYESEEEEI
-796 SIKKTLLQEATKE
+796 SIKKALLEEAIKE

-822 DMANIMAIPEFLP
+822 NMANIMAISEFAP

-859 LLEVSINFDNLSDFS
+859 LLEVSINFDDLSDFS

-932 ALQVGSTSNQSI
+932 ALQVGSANGQSI
-944 SWDSRGI
+944 VWNDQGI
-951 LGRKLVEG
+951 WCRKLIDG
-959 TENTYEPEQ
+959 TENLYEDEQ
-968 FLLSNNKLVFTNDN
+968 LRIINNKLLFSSDGFQTAK
-982 WNTSTGVFGKFK
+982 SCFGKFE
-994 ITQDGQEVY
+994 INGQTHWGVCSEHLICEHIEEV
-1003 RWGLLSDAVV
+1003 
-1013 GGYIEG
+1013 
-1019 SQIKG
+1019 QI
-1024 GSLEIGGEGGTF
+1024 
-1036 KVNPDGSVEILG
+1036 
-1048 ADGNST
+1048 
-1054 YATKSDF
+1054 
-1061 QQAVGWTIEITSD
+1061 
-1074 GPTIFTDKNQITT
+1074 
-1087 LSCKVYNQ
+1087 C
-1095 GEDKTGTISSSKFK
+1095 
-1109 WIRTSADTS
+1109 
-1118 SDSIW
+1118 
-1123 NSKHIGTKTI
+1123 
-1133 TITHSDI
+1133 
-1140 ENNATICCK
+1140 
-1149 VDIETT
+1149 

>member
-25 IIGELQIY
+25 IVGELQIY
-33 DFSGAFKFNTYSEIQ
+33 DFSGTFKFNTYSEIQ

-54 YNDPIQGKSVENLYY
+54 YNDTIQGKMINNPYY
-69 PLIDSLRVI
+69 SLIDSLRVI
-78 YILGIGHFIIQDV
+78 YILGVGHFVIQDV

-115 FLDTFRVNTGEDDS
+115 YLDTFRVNTGEDDS

-135 MQKNGVDYSIDRPY
+135 MQKNGVDYSIDKPY
-149 VNAPTTFDPYER
+149 INAPTTFDPYER

-179 ITDANAFAEYDEQ
+179 ITNANAFAEYDEQ
-192 LYIKAFPNIRFYNP
+192 LYVKAFPNVRFYNP

-221 PEWKIGT
+221 PEWKIGA
-228 VDSDLWFQERTFSED
+228 VDADLWFQERTFSED
-243 RISVYDFLCNTAA
+243 RISIYDFLCNTAA

-278 EDGITD
+278 EDGMTD
-284 NNEIQTRWDTD
+284 SNEIQTRWNTD

-303 ASQIDITY
+303 ASQIDIKY

-320 KVTGGDGLA
+320 KVTGGDDLS

-361 KYISQ
+361 KYINQ
-366 VESNTEKYTNYMSAW
+366 VEKNTEKYTTYISAW
-381 VAAYNEYSDLM
+381 VAAYNEYNDLM
-392 NAIPISQD
+392 NAIPIDQN
-400 VLRIGDKFQLLYCLH
+400 VLRIGDRFELLYCLY
-415 KPVYED
+415 KPIYED
-421 GASDNEKETA
+421 GASDSDIEAA
-431 INAAKTS
+431 INTAKSS
-438 LEKKLDLYHVKE
+438 LEKKLNLYHVNE
-450 DTKCNKTDNVLL
+450 DVKCNKKDNVLL

-477 YNSEESVYKIR
+477 YKSDESAYKVR
-488 RTITNAATGVISSVE
+488 RTITNATTGVISSVE
-503 YSLRQWV
+503 CSLRQWV
-510 TEVLTANYLG
+510 VEELTASYLG
-520 LNNYTVKSIGILGAY
+520 LNNYTIKSIGTLGAY
-535 LCLVKDETKKENVQ
+535 LCLVKDETKKENIE
-549 DYGIK
+549 DYGNK

-568 VQTEG
+568 AQTEG

-582 VASDTQPTGEIA
+582 VASNTQPTGEIA
-594 AGTKWLD
+594 DGTKWLD

-606 LKLYIYKNGA
+606 LMLYIYKNGS
-616 WIEYD
+616 WTEYD
-621 PTENNENQSDY
+621 PTVNNENQSDY

-643 KLQVVQEVLLEKELR
+643 KLQVVQEALLEKELR

-669 SRYFTKDKVNSENLM
+669 NRYFTKDKINSENLL
-684 SVIAEYFPEEYQEGT
+684 SVLVDYFPEEYSDGT
-699 ITLVGYE
+699 ITLTGYE
-706 QEFGIVR
+706 NEFGIAR
-713 FTIGRDLKN
+713 FTIARDADN
-722 EYAVYIGDNGI
+722 EYAVYIGDDGI

-749 NSLKKQ
+749 NTLKRE

-769 LSPFIREDEYTN
+769 LSPFIREDEYN
-781 DNIILTGYESEEEEI
+781 NSNVILTGYESEEEEI
-796 SIKKTLLQEATKE
+796 SIKKVLLEEAIKE

-822 DMANIMAIPEFLP
+822 NMANIMAISEFAP

-859 LLEVSINFDNLSDFS
+859 LLEVSINFDDLSDFS

-907 SSSWQKAVEKST
+907 SSSWQKAVDKST
-919 ALDKA
+919 ELDKA
-924 IKDGLKDA
+924 IREGLKDA
-932 ALQVGSTSNQSI
+932 ALSIGSTSDQSI
-944 SWDSRGI
+944 SWDSKGI
-951 LGRKLVEG
+951 LGRKKIYG
-959 TENTYEPEQ
+959 TENAYEPEQ
-968 FLLSNNKLVFTNDN
+968 FLLTNNKLMFTNNN
-982 WNTSTGVFGKFK
+982 WETSKGVFGSFTINGEQKFG
-994 ITQDGQEVY
+994 ILTDCMI
-1003 RWGLLSDAVV
+1003 

-1019 SQIKG
+1019 SEIKG
-1024 GSLEIGGEGGTF
+1024 GTLEIGGSGGTF
-1036 KVNPDGSVEILG
+1036 KVNSDGSVEILG
-1048 ADGNST
+1048 ADGSST

-1061 QQAVGWTIEITSD
+1061 QQAVGWTVEIISD
-1074 GPTIFTDKNQITT
+1074 GPTIFTDKSQTTT
-1087 LSCKVYNQ
+1087 LTCKVYNQ
-1095 GEDKTGTISSSKFK
+1095 GEDKTNTISSSKFK
-1109 WIRTSADTS
+1109 WIRTSSDTS
-1118 SDSIW
+1118 SDNAW

-1133 TITHSDI
+1133 AITHSDI

>member
-33 DFSGAFKFNTYSEIQ
+33 DFSGTFKFNTYSEIQ

-54 YNDPIQGKSVENLYY
+54 YNDTIQGKMINNPYY
-69 PLIDSLRVI
+69 SLIDSLRVI
-78 YILGIGHFIIQDV
+78 YILGVGHFVIQDV

-115 FLDTFRVNTGEDDS
+115 YLDTFRVNTGEDDS

-149 VNAPTTFDPYER
+149 INAPTTFDPYER

-179 ITDANAFAEYDEQ
+179 ITNANAFAEYDEQ
-192 LYIKAFPNIRFYNP
+192 LYVKAFPNVRFYNP

-221 PEWKIGT
+221 PEWKIGA
-228 VDSDLWFQERTFSED
+228 VDPDLWFQERTFSED
-243 RISVYDFLCNTAA
+243 RISIYDFLCNTAA

-278 EDGITD
+278 EDGMTD
-284 NNEIQTRWDTD
+284 SNEIQTRWNTD

-303 ASQIDITY
+303 ASQIDIKY

-320 KVTGGDGLA
+320 KVTGGDDLS

-361 KYISQ
+361 KYINQ
-366 VESNTEKYTNYMSAW
+366 VEKNTEKYTTYISAW

-392 NAIPISQD
+392 NAIPVDQN
-400 VLRIGDKFQLLYCLH
+400 VLRIGDKFELLYCLY
-415 KPVYED
+415 KPIYED
-421 GASDNEKETA
+421 GASDSDIEAA
-431 INAAKTS
+431 INTAKSS
-438 LEKKLDLYHVKE
+438 LEKKLNLYHVN
-450 DTKCNKTDNVLL
+450 DDIKCNKKDNVLL

-477 YNSEESVYKIR
+477 YKSDESAYKVR
-488 RTITNAATGVISSVE
+488 RTITNATTGVISSVE
-503 YSLRQWV
+503 CSLRQWV
-510 TEVLTANYLG
+510 VEELTASYLG
-520 LNNYTVKSIGILGAY
+520 LNNYTIKSIGTLGAY
-535 LCLVKDETKKENVQ
+535 LCLVKDETKKENIE
-549 DYGIK
+549 DYGIR

-568 VQTEG
+568 AQTEG

-606 LKLYIYKNGA
+606 LMLYIYKNGS

-621 PTENNENQSDY
+621 PTVNNEDQSDY

-643 KLQVVQEVLLEKELR
+643 KLQVVQETLLEKELR

-669 SRYFTKDKVNSENLM
+669 NRYFTKDKINSENLL
-684 SVIAEYFPEEYQEGT
+684 SVLVDYFPEEYSDGT
-699 ITLVGYE
+699 ITLTGYE
-706 QEFGIVR
+706 KEFGIAR
-713 FTIGRDLKN
+713 FTIARDADN
-722 EYAVYIGDNGI
+722 EYAVYIGDDGI

-749 NSLKKQ
+749 NTLKRE
-755 SAMENFFTEGELIR
+755 SVMENFFTEGELIR
-769 LSPFIREDEYTN
+769 LSPFIREDEYN
-781 DNIILTGYESEEEEI
+781 NSNIILTGYESEEEEI
-796 SIKKTLLQEATKE
+796 SIKKVLLEEAIKE

-822 DMANIMAIPEFLP
+822 NMANIMAISEFAP

-859 LLEVSINFDNLSDFS
+859 LLEVSINFDDLSDFS

-907 SSSWQKAVEKST
+907 SSSWQKAVDKST
-919 ALDKA
+919 ELDKA
-924 IKDGLKDA
+924 IREGLKDA
-932 ALQVGSTSNQSI
+932 ALSVGSTSDQSI
-944 SWDSRGI
+944 SWDSKGI
-951 LGRKLVEG
+951 LGRKKIYG
-959 TENTYEPEQ
+959 TENVYEPEQ
-968 FLLSNNKLVFTNDN
+968 FLLTNNKLMFTNNN
-982 WNTSTGVFGKFK
+982 WETSKGVFGSFTINGEQKFG
-994 ITQDGQEVY
+994 ILTDCMI
-1003 RWGLLSDAVV
+1003 

-1019 SQIKG
+1019 SEIKG
-1024 GSLEIGGEGGTF
+1024 GTLEIGGSGGTF
-1036 KVNPDGSVEILG
+1036 KVNSDGSVEILG
-1048 ADGNST
+1048 ADGSST

-1061 QQAVGWTIEITSD
+1061 QQAVGWTVEIISD
-1074 GPTIFTDKNQITT
+1074 GPTIFTDKSQTTT
-1087 LSCKVYNQ
+1087 LTCKVYNQ
-1095 GEDKTGTISSSKFK
+1095 GEDKTNTISSSKFK
-1109 WIRTSADTS
+1109 WIRTSSDTS
-1118 SDSIW
+1118 SDNAW

-1133 TITHSDI
+1133 AITHSDI

>member
-33 DFSGAFKFNTYSEIQ
+33 DFSGTFKFNTYSEIQ

-54 YNDPIQGKSVENLYY
+54 YNDTIQGKMINNPYY
-69 PLIDSLRVI
+69 SLIDSLRVI
-78 YILGIGHFIIQDV
+78 YILGVGHFVIQDV

-115 FLDTFRVNTGEDDS
+115 YLDTFRVNTGEDDS

-149 VNAPTTFDPYER
+149 INAPTTFDPYER

-192 LYIKAFPNIRFYNP
+192 LYVKAFPNVRFYNP

-221 PEWKIGT
+221 PEWKIGA
-228 VDSDLWFQERTFSED
+228 VDPDLWFQERTFSED

-278 EDGITD
+278 EDGMTD
-284 NNEIQTRWDTD
+284 NNEIQTRWNTD

-303 ASQIDITY
+303 ASQIDIKY

-320 KVTGGDGLA
+320 KVTGGDDLS

-347 DPMWLGNDLYIAYN
+347 DPMWLGNDLYIVYN
-361 KYISQ
+361 KYINQ
-366 VESNTEKYTNYMSAW
+366 VEKNTEKYTTYISAW
-381 VAAYNEYSDLM
+381 VAAYNEYNDLM
-392 NAIPISQD
+392 NAIPIDQN
-400 VLRIGDKFQLLYCLH
+400 VLRIGDKFELLYCLY
-415 KPVYED
+415 KPIYED
-421 GASDNEKETA
+421 GASDSDIEAA
-431 INAAKTS
+431 INTAKSS
-438 LEKKLDLYHVKE
+438 LEKKLNLYHVN
-450 DTKCNKTDNVLL
+450 DDIKCNKKDNVLL

-477 YNSEESVYKIR
+477 YKNDESTYKVR
-488 RTITNAATGVISSVE
+488 RTTTNATTGVISSVE
-503 YSLRQWV
+503 CSLRQWV
-510 TEVLTANYLG
+510 VEELTASYLG
-520 LNNYTVKSIGILGAY
+520 LNNYTIKSIGTLGAY
-535 LCLVKDETKKENVQ
+535 LCLVKDETKKENIE
-549 DYGIK
+549 DYGIR

-568 VQTEG
+568 AQTEG

-606 LKLYIYKNGA
+606 LMLYIYKNGS

-621 PTENNENQSDY
+621 PTVNNENQSDY

-643 KLQVVQEVLLEKELR
+643 KLQVVQETLLEKELR

-669 SRYFTKDKVNSENLM
+669 NRYFTKDKINSENLL
-684 SVIAEYFPEEYQEGT
+684 SVLVDYFPEEYSDGT
-699 ITLVGYE
+699 ITLTGYE
-706 QEFGIVR
+706 KEFGIAR
-713 FTIGRDLKN
+713 FTIARDADN
-722 EYAVYIGDNGI
+722 EYAVYIGGDGI

-749 NSLKKQ
+749 NTLKRE

-769 LSPFIREDEYTN
+769 LSPFIREDEYN
-781 DNIILTGYESEEEEI
+781 NSNIILTGYESEEEEI
-796 SIKKTLLQEATKE
+796 SIKKALLEEAIKE

-822 DMANIMAIPEFLP
+822 NMANIMAISEFAP

-859 LLEVSINFDNLSDFS
+859 LLEVSINFDDLSDFS

-907 SSSWQKAVEKST
+907 SSSWQKAVDKST
-919 ALDKA
+919 ELDKA
-924 IKDGLKDA
+924 IREGLKDA
-932 ALQVGSTSNQSI
+932 ALSVGSTSDQSI
-944 SWDSRGI
+944 SWDSKGI
-951 LGRKLVEG
+951 LGRKKIYG
-959 TENTYEPEQ
+959 TENAYEPEQ
-968 FLLSNNKLVFTNDN
+968 FLLTNNKLMFTNNN
-982 WNTSTGVFGKFK
+982 WETSKGVFGSFTINGEQKFG
-994 ITQDGQEVY
+994 ILTDCMI
-1003 RWGLLSDAVV
+1003 

-1019 SQIKG
+1019 SEIKG
-1024 GSLEIGGEGGTF
+1024 GTLEIGGSGGTF
-1036 KVNPDGSVEILG
+1036 KVNSDGSVEILG
-1048 ADGNST
+1048 ADGSST

-1061 QQAVGWTIEITSD
+1061 QQAVGWTVEIISD
-1074 GPTIFTDKNQITT
+1074 GPTIFTDKFQTTT
-1087 LSCKVYNQ
+1087 LTCKVYNQ
-1095 GEDKTGTISSSKFK
+1095 GEDKTNTISSSKFK
-1109 WIRTSADTS
+1109 WIRTSSDTS
-1118 SDSIW
+1118 SDNAW

-1133 TITHSDI
+1133 AITHSDI

>member
-33 DFSGAFKFNTYSEIQ
+33 DFSGTFKFNTYSEIQ

-54 YNDPIQGKSVENLYY
+54 YNDTIQGKMINNPYY
-69 PLIDSLRVI
+69 SLIDSLRVI
-78 YILGIGHFIIQDV
+78 YILGVGHFVIQDV

-115 FLDTFRVNTGEDDS
+115 YLDTFRVNTGEDDS

-149 VNAPTTFDPYER
+149 INAPTTFDPYER

-192 LYIKAFPNIRFYNP
+192 LYVKAFPNVRFYNP

-221 PEWKIGT
+221 PEWKIGA
-228 VDSDLWFQERTFSED
+228 VDPDLWFQERTFSED

-278 EDGITD
+278 EDGMTD
-284 NNEIQTRWDTD
+284 NNEIQTRWNTD

-303 ASQIDITY
+303 ASQIDIKY

-320 KVTGGDGLA
+320 KVTGGDDLS

-361 KYISQ
+361 KYINQ
-366 VESNTEKYTNYMSAW
+366 VEKNTEKYTTYISAW
-381 VAAYNEYSDLM
+381 VAAYNEYNDLM
-392 NAIPISQD
+392 NAIPIDQN
-400 VLRIGDKFQLLYCLH
+400 VLRIGDKFELLYCLY
-415 KPVYED
+415 KPIYED
-421 GASDNEKETA
+421 GASDSDIEAA
-431 INAAKTS
+431 INTAKSS
-438 LEKKLDLYHVKE
+438 LEKKLNLYHVN
-450 DTKCNKTDNVLL
+450 DDIKCNKKDNVLL

-477 YNSEESVYKIR
+477 YKNDESTYKVR
-488 RTITNAATGVISSVE
+488 RTTTNATTGVISSVE
-503 YSLRQWV
+503 CSLRQWV
-510 TEVLTANYLG
+510 VEELTANYLG
-520 LNNYTVKSIGILGAY
+520 LNNYTIKSIGTLGAY
-535 LCLVKDETKKENVQ
+535 LCLVKDETKKENIE

-568 VQTEG
+568 AQTEG

-582 VASDTQPTGEIA
+582 VASNTQPTGEIA
-594 AGTKWLD
+594 DGTKWLD

-606 LKLYIYKNGA
+606 LMLYIYKNGS
-616 WIEYD
+616 WTEYD
-621 PTENNENQSDY
+621 PTVNNENQSDY

-643 KLQVVQEVLLEKELR
+643 KLQVVQEALLEKELR

-669 SRYFTKDKVNSENLM
+669 NRYFTKDKINSENLL
-684 SVIAEYFPEEYQEGT
+684 SVLVDYFPEEYSDGT
-699 ITLVGYE
+699 ITLTGYE
-706 QEFGIVR
+706 KEFGIAR
-713 FTIGRDLKN
+713 FTIARDADN
-722 EYAVYIGDNGI
+722 EYAVYIGDDGI

-749 NSLKKQ
+749 NTLKRE
-755 SAMENFFTEGELIR
+755 SVMENFFTEGELIR
-769 LSPFIREDEYTN
+769 LSPFIREDEYN
-781 DNIILTGYESEEEEI
+781 NSNIILTGYESEEEEI
-796 SIKKTLLQEATKE
+796 SIKKALLEEAIKE

-822 DMANIMAIPEFLP
+822 NMANIMAISEFAP

-859 LLEVSINFDNLSDFS
+859 LLEVSINFDDLSDFS

-907 SSSWQKAVEKST
+907 SSSWQKAVDKST
-919 ALDKA
+919 ELDKA
-924 IKDGLKDA
+924 IREGLKDA
-932 ALQVGSTSNQSI
+932 ALSVGSTSDQSI
-944 SWDSRGI
+944 SWDSKGI
-951 LGRKLVEG
+951 LGRKKIYG
-959 TENTYEPEQ
+959 TENAYEPEQ
-968 FLLSNNKLVFTNDN
+968 FLLTNNKLMFTNNN
-982 WNTSTGVFGKFK
+982 WETSKGVFGSFTINGEQKFG
-994 ITQDGQEVY
+994 ILTDCMI
-1003 RWGLLSDAVV
+1003 

-1019 SQIKG
+1019 SEIKG
-1024 GSLEIGGEGGTF
+1024 GTLEIGGSGGTF
-1036 KVNPDGSVEILG
+1036 KVNSDGSVEILG
-1048 ADGNST
+1048 ADGSST

-1061 QQAVGWTIEITSD
+1061 QQAVGWTVEIISD
-1074 GPTIFTDKNQITT
+1074 GPTIFTDKFQTTT
-1087 LSCKVYNQ
+1087 LTCKVYNQ
-1095 GEDKTGTISSSKFK
+1095 GEDKTNTISSSKFK
-1109 WIRTSADTS
+1109 WIRTSSDTS
-1118 SDSIW
+1118 SDNAW

-1133 TITHSDI
+1133 AITHSDI

>member
-33 DFSGAFKFNTYSEIQ
+33 DFSGTFKFNTYSEIQ

-54 YNDPIQGKSVENLYY
+54 YNDTIQGKMINNPYY
-69 PLIDSLRVI
+69 SLIDSLRVI
-78 YILGIGHFIIQDV
+78 YILGVGHFVIQDV

-115 FLDTFRVNTGEDDS
+115 YLDTFRVNTGEDDS

-149 VNAPTTFDPYER
+149 INAPTTFDPYER

-179 ITDANAFAEYDEQ
+179 ITNANAFAEYDEQ
-192 LYIKAFPNIRFYNP
+192 LYVKAFPNVRFYNP

-221 PEWKIGT
+221 PEWKIGA
-228 VDSDLWFQERTFSED
+228 VDPDLWFQERTFSED

-278 EDGITD
+278 EDGMTD
-284 NNEIQTRWDTD
+284 SNEIQTRWNTD

-303 ASQIDITY
+303 ASQIDIKY

-320 KVTGGDGLA
+320 KVTGGDDLS

-361 KYISQ
+361 KYINQ
-366 VESNTEKYTNYMSAW
+366 VEKNTEKYTTYISAW

-392 NAIPISQD
+392 NAIPVDQN
-400 VLRIGDKFQLLYCLH
+400 VLRIGDKFELLYCLY
-415 KPVYED
+415 KPIYED
-421 GASDNEKETA
+421 GASDSDIEAA
-431 INAAKTS
+431 INTAKSS
-438 LEKKLDLYHVKE
+438 LEKKLNLYHVN
-450 DTKCNKTDNVLL
+450 DDIKCNKKDNVLL

-477 YNSEESVYKIR
+477 YKSNESAYKVR
-488 RTITNAATGVISSVE
+488 RTITNATTGVISSVE
-503 YSLRQWV
+503 CSLRQWV
-510 TEVLTANYLG
+510 VEELTASYLG
-520 LNNYTVKSIGILGAY
+520 LNNYTIKSIGTLGAY
-535 LCLVKDETKKENVQ
+535 LCLVKDETKKENIE

-568 VQTEG
+568 AQTEG

-606 LKLYIYKNGA
+606 LMLYIYKNDS

-621 PTENNENQSDY
+621 PTVNNEDQSDY

-643 KLQVVQEVLLEKELR
+643 KLQVVQETLLEKELR
-658 ASYLLNGVAVK
+658 ALYLLNGVAVK
-669 SRYFTKDKVNSENLM
+669 NRYFTKDKINSENLL
-684 SVIAEYFPEEYQEGT
+684 SVLVDYFPEEYSDGT
-699 ITLVGYE
+699 ITLTGYE
-706 QEFGIVR
+706 KEFGIAR
-713 FTIGRDLKN
+713 FTIAKDADN
-722 EYAVYIGDNGI
+722 EYAVYIGDDGI

-749 NSLKKQ
+749 NTLKRE

-769 LSPFIREDEYTN
+769 LSPFIREDEYN
-781 DNIILTGYESEEEEI
+781 NSNIILTGYESEEEEI
-796 SIKKTLLQEATKE
+796 SIKKALFKEAVKE

-822 DMANIMAIPEFLP
+822 NMANIMAISEFAP

-859 LLEVSINFDNLSDFS
+859 LLEVSINFDDLSDFS

-907 SSSWQKAVEKST
+907 SSSWQKAVDKST
-919 ALDKA
+919 ELDKA
-924 IKDGLKDA
+924 IREGLKDA
-932 ALQVGSTSNQSI
+932 ALSIGSTSDQSI
-944 SWDSRGI
+944 SWDSKGI
-951 LGRKLVEG
+951 LGRKKIYG

-968 FLLSNNKLVFTNDN
+968 FLLTNNKLMFTNNN
-982 WNTSTGVFGKFK
+982 WETSKGVFGSFTINGEQKFG
-994 ITQDGQEVY
+994 ILTDCMI
-1003 RWGLLSDAVV
+1003 

-1019 SQIKG
+1019 SEIKG
-1024 GSLEIGGEGGTF
+1024 GTLEIGGSGGTF
-1036 KVNPDGSVEILG
+1036 KVNSDGSVEILG
-1048 ADGNST
+1048 ADGSST

-1061 QQAVGWTIEITSD
+1061 QQAVGWTVEIISD
-1074 GPTIFTDKNQITT
+1074 GPTIFTDKSQTTT
-1087 LSCKVYNQ
+1087 LTCKVYNQ
-1095 GEDKTGTISSSKFK
+1095 GEDKTNTISSSKFK
-1109 WIRTSADTS
+1109 WIRTSSDTS
-1118 SDSIW
+1118 SDNAW

-1133 TITHSDI
+1133 AITHSDI

>member
-25 IIGELQIY
+25 IVGELQIY
-33 DFSGAFKFNTYSEIQ
+33 NFSGTFKFNTYSEIQ

-54 YNDPIQGKSVENLYY
+54 YNDTIQGKMINNPYY
-69 PLIDSLRVI
+69 SLIDSLRVI
-78 YILGIGHFIIQDV
+78 YILGVGHFVIQDV

-115 FLDTFRVNTGEDDS
+115 YLDTFRVNTGEDDS

-135 MQKNGVDYSIDRPY
+135 MQKNGVDYSIDKPY
-149 VNAPTTFDPYER
+149 INAPTTFDPYER

-179 ITDANAFAEYDEQ
+179 ITNANAFAEYDEQ
-192 LYIKAFPNIRFYNP
+192 LYVKAFPNVRFYNP

-221 PEWKIGT
+221 PEWKIGA
-228 VDSDLWFQERTFSED
+228 VDADLWFQERTFSED
-243 RISVYDFLCNTAA
+243 RISIYDFLCNTAA

-278 EDGITD
+278 EDGMTD
-284 NNEIQTRWDTD
+284 SNEIQTRWNTD

-303 ASQIDITY
+303 ASQIDIKY

-320 KVTGGDGLA
+320 KVTGGDDLS

-347 DPMWLGNDLYIAYN
+347 DPMWLGTDLYIAYN
-361 KYISQ
+361 KYINQ
-366 VESNTEKYTNYMSAW
+366 VEKNTEKYTTYISAW
-381 VAAYNEYSDLM
+381 VAAYNEYNDLM
-392 NAIPISQD
+392 NAIPIDQN
-400 VLRIGDKFQLLYCLH
+400 VLRIGDRFELLYCLY
-415 KPVYED
+415 KPIYED
-421 GASDNEKETA
+421 GASDSDIEAA
-431 INAAKTS
+431 INTAKSS
-438 LEKKLDLYHVKE
+438 LEKKLNLYHVNE
-450 DTKCNKTDNVLL
+450 DVKCNKKDNVLL

-477 YNSEESVYKIR
+477 YKSDESAYKVR
-488 RTITNAATGVISSVE
+488 RTITNATTGVISSVE
-503 YSLRQWV
+503 CSLRQWV
-510 TEVLTANYLG
+510 VEELTASYLG
-520 LNNYTVKSIGILGAY
+520 LNNYTIKSIGTLGAY
-535 LCLVKDETKKENVQ
+535 LCLVKDETKKENIE

-568 VQTEG
+568 AQTEG

-606 LKLYIYKNGA
+606 LMLYIYKNGS

-621 PTENNENQSDY
+621 PTVNNEDQSDY

-643 KLQVVQEVLLEKELR
+643 KLQVVQETLLEKELR

-669 SRYFTKDKVNSENLM
+669 NRYFTKDKINSENLL
-684 SVIAEYFPEEYQEGT
+684 SVLVDYFPEEYSDGT
-699 ITLVGYE
+699 ITLTGYE
-706 QEFGIVR
+706 KEFGIAR
-713 FTIGRDLKN
+713 FTIARDADN
-722 EYAVYIGDNGI
+722 EYAVYIGDDGI

-739 RSQGVNLSRM
+739 SSQGVNLSRM
-749 NSLKKQ
+749 NTLKRE
-755 SAMENFFTEGELIR
+755 SVMENFFTEGELIR
-769 LSPFIREDEYTN
+769 LSPFIREDEYN
-781 DNIILTGYESEEEEI
+781 NSNIILTGYESEEEEI
-796 SIKKTLLQEATKE
+796 SIKKALLEEAIKE

-822 DMANIMAIPEFLP
+822 NMANIMAISEFAP

-859 LLEVSINFDNLSDFS
+859 LLEVSINFDDLSDFS

-907 SSSWQKAVEKST
+907 SSSWQKAVDKST
-919 ALDKA
+919 ELDKA
-924 IKDGLKDA
+924 IREGLKDA
-932 ALQVGSTSNQSI
+932 ALSIGSTSDQSI
-944 SWDSRGI
+944 SWDSKGI
-951 LGRKLVEG
+951 LGRKKIYG

-968 FLLSNNKLVFTNDN
+968 FLLTNNKLMFTNNN
-982 WNTSTGVFGKFK
+982 WETSKGVFGSFTINGEQKFG
-994 ITQDGQEVY
+994 ILTDCMI
-1003 RWGLLSDAVV
+1003 

-1019 SQIKG
+1019 SEIKG
-1024 GSLEIGGEGGTF
+1024 GTLEIGGSGGTF
-1036 KVNPDGSVEILG
+1036 KVNSDGSVEILG
-1048 ADGNST
+1048 ADGSST

-1061 QQAVGWTIEITSD
+1061 QQAVGWTVEIISD
-1074 GPTIFTDKNQITT
+1074 GPTIFTDKSQTTT
-1087 LSCKVYNQ
+1087 LTCKVYNQ
-1095 GEDKTGTISSSKFK
+1095 GEDKTNTISSSKFK
-1109 WIRTSADTS
+1109 WIRTSSDTS
-1118 SDSIW
+1118 SDNAW

-1133 TITHSDI
+1133 AITHSDI